1 MQLSILRPEWFY
13 NLVFSRS
20 PHLLSIVTRLYQ
32 INLEVITIDGFS
44 GHSDRKQLMEYV
56 RRLSPKPDKLL
67 VCHGDAYKALDLAS
81 SIYRS
86 YKLETKTPMNLETTR
101 LQ

>member
-1 MQLSILRPEWFY
+1 
-13 NLVFSRS
+13 
-20 PHLLSIVTRLYQ
+20 
-32 INLEVITIDGFS
+32 
-44 GHSDRKQLMEYV
+44 MEYV
-56 RRLSPKPDKLL
+56 RRLSPKPDKIL

-86 YKLETKTPMNLETTR
+86 YKIETKTPMNLETTR